1 MIALVVC
8 VSPFK
13 HSAPSAPLLEID
25 WSFWG
30 RKTNIRKIKTMQLIT
45 IEHEAIETF
54 TNQWP
59 CHGFPNDLDII
70 QTVFADND
78 DLVDYEL
85 FDENDNSLGTANDYP
100 YLDQMAL
107 SALFDDAKEHAT
119 KNPVLPNMIDAGY
132 TFAAYS
138 EL

>member
-1 MIALVVC
+1 LL
-8 VSPFK
+8 
-13 HSAPSAPLLEID
+13 HQAPLQAID
-25 WSFWG
+25 WGFWG
-30 RKTNIRKIKTMQLIT
+30 RNTNIRKIKTMQLIT

-59 CHGFPNDLDII
+59 CHGFPDDLDII
-70 QTVFADND
+70 QTVFADNG

-85 FDENDNSLGTANDYP
+85 FDHCDNSLGTQTDNPD
-100 YLDQMAL
+100 LDGLAL
-107 SALFDDAKEHAT
+107 SALFDDAREFAT
-119 KNPVLPNMIDAGY
+119 KNPALPNMIDAGY